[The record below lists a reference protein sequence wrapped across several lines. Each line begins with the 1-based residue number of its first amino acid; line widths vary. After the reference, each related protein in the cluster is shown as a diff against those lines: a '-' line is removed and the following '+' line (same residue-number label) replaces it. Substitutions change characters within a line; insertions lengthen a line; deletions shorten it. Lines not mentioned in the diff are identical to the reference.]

1 MLTTFAKWRAGA
13 QKVGTPAR
21 YLRFFFNLKKPF
33 VKEED
38 VSSLKKKEEDFAY
51 LKKKEEDVSSLKKK
65 EEDVSSL
72 KKKEEDV
79 SSLEKKEEDVASS
92 FFYRLKEHAECSTSH
107 GFPRTERA

>member
-13 QKVGTPAR
+13 NKVGTPAR

-38 VSSLKKKEEDFAY
+38 VSSLKKKEEDVSS

-79 SSLEKKEEDVASS
+79 ASSL
-92 FFYRLKEHAECSTSH
+92 FYHLKEHAESSTSH
-107 GFPRTERA
+107 GFRRTEPA